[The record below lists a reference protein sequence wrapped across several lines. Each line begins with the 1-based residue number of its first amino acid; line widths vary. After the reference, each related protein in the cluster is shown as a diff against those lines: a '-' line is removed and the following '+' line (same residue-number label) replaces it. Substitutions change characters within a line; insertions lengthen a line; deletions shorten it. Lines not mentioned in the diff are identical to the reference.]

1 MKVRSVLAGLWVP
14 LLWALAFASAQ
25 DGEDPIDQITR
36 LRTHNTGLQQR
47 SAIPCPSGRQNPFSS
62 FADFLTSCV
71 HNGTG
76 GGVLGQGFRSGGSY
90 SGLSYVP
97 SGQDRFVG
105 KLVFRDY
112 DLALEEMGRVLENRP
127 LVAILNALWLRG
139 VAIADPSSLSSVV
152 LTVYV
157 PEPPPPPSSGGSG
170 GGSRGRGDDNRD
182 AGHLVQT
189 PDPSLDRENQAR
201 DVTYLL
207 GSHGSGRDERER
219 ARSVVRTVCSLS
231 ERVASLFWP
240 VGAEPVK
247 VKFYRRSDGIG
258 FAGDAL
264 FMARVEAL
272 NRASEARRVHLI
284 GLRNSRGWRGA
295 YGEPSTG
302 TLVAGFW
309 NMFDRLSNAVSCR
322 E

>member
-1 MKVRSVLAGLWVP
+1 MKVRSVLAGLWVS

-25 DGEDPIDQITR
+25 GGEDPIDQLTR
-36 LRTHNTGLQQR
+36 LRTQNTGLQQR
-47 SAIPCPSGRQNPFSS
+47 FAIPCPSGRQNPFSS
-62 FADFLTSCV
+62 FADFFTSCV
-71 HNGTG
+71 HDGTS
-76 GGVLGQGFRSGGSY
+76 GGVLGQGFRGGGSY

-112 DLALEEMGRVLENRP
+112 GLALEEMGRVLENRP
-127 LVAILNALWLRG
+127 LVAILSALWSRG
-139 VAIADPSSLSSVV
+139 VAMTDPSSLSSVV

-157 PEPPPPPSSGGSG
+157 PEPPPAPSSGGLG
-170 GGSRGRGDDNRD
+170 GGGEG
-182 AGHLVQT
+182 G
-189 PDPSLDRENQAR
+189 
-201 DVTYLL
+201 
-207 GSHGSGRDERER
+207 GERER
-219 ARSVVRTVCSLS
+219 ARSVVRMVCSLS
-231 ERVASLFWP
+231 ERVASFYWLL
-240 VGAEPVK
+240 GAEPVR
-247 VKFYRRSDGIG
+247 VKFYRKGDGVG

-284 GLRNSRGWRGA
+284 GLRGSQGWKGA

-302 TLVAGFW
+302 TLVGSFW